1 MDKNKFIEKSLE
13 VCTSKNDLLVVTGND
28 IKQLKKR
35 ALESGLNR
43 SRICCH
49 KSDQSIVHEMII
61 ALTQVVTFS
70 PHKHTVSEESIH
82 VIEGEINIL
91 IFNDSG
97 DVLETIELGENK
109 TGKACF
115 YRLPRNT
122 WHTVIVKSD
131 IAVVHE
137 VTSGPLDPSKTKYAT
152 FPSKGY

>member
-13 VCTSKNDLLVVTGND
+13 VCTSKNDLLVVTNND

-35 ALESGLNR
+35 AFESGLNR

-49 KSDQSIVHEMII
+49 KSDQCLVHEMII
-61 ALTQVVTFS
+61 ALTAGVRFS

-97 DVLETIELGENK
+97 DVLQTIELGANK

-115 YRLPRNT
+115 YRLPRNI
-122 WHTVIVKSD
+122 WHTVFVRSD